1 MWRELS
7 IYAYTFNEHIF
18 IDDCRAQIY
27 GDAIRVFLIF
37 MMFIFR
43 LLLIVCWGYDKDFK
57 GLPEY
62 HTRVVLR
69 NTHPIIL
76 FLKMLEKGQMK
87 FKCVFLK
94 NITVTRGSQCLFAHN
109 VTRRRAYASLKGY

>member
-18 IDDCRAQIY
+18 IDDCQAKIY
-27 GDAIRVFLIF
+27 GDAVKVFLF
-37 MMFIFR
+37 LVMFIFR

-62 HTRVVLR
+62 HTRVMLNYTNPV
-69 NTHPIIL
+69 IL
-76 FLKMLEKGQMK
+76 FLQMLQEVKMKV
-87 FKCVFLK
+87 KCRK
-94 NITVTRGSQCLFAHN
+94 NI
-109 VTRRRAYASLKGY
+109 

>member
-57 GLPEY
+57 RLPEY
-62 HTRVVLR
+62 HTRVMLH
-69 NTHPIIL
+69 NTNPVIL
-76 FLKMLEKGQMK
+76 FLQMLEEVQMK
-87 FKCVFLK
+87 VKCRK
-94 NITVTRGSQCLFAHN
+94 NIWKKPKKWQGELAAVIWDSVGGLC
-109 VTRRRAYASLKGY
+109 K